1 MITMTATN
9 IAATTMCIVIL
20 ALVTT
25 SSHASFAN
33 GSALISDKPNWSR
46 MIDVREHSESLL
58 GSEDAPWENCT
69 LLLVTIANVTSV
81 FERCALMRA
90 RPFTMC
96 ESCVNEYGVAVRIF
110 DQLQKNLTDPTMKLC
125 KDEFFSSAKFSVVYK
140 TIVHIRDLWQS
151 ASCDG
156 CFEKQLSSDGGY
168 MVSNDTIIFNRKL
181 HEMNECVNRSESE
194 SKNRTNL
201 CIICDGPYR
210 DLNRFYNGLVRASK
224 DGNICFD
231 MVDAMNA
238 THMLWSSHLCSVHQ
252 YSNTPSFI
260 VAGVVGLLVMLFYA
274 GAGLVINPLNTE
286 LVPPK
291 RLFRGRM
298 RYGSS
303 STSHQAPKPTQS

>member
-1 MITMTATN
+1 
-9 IAATTMCIVIL
+9 
-20 ALVTT
+20 
-25 SSHASFAN
+25 
-33 GSALISDKPNWSR
+33 

-58 GSEDAPWENCT
+58 GSDDAPWENCT

-81 FERCALMRA
+81 FERCALMRS

-151 ASCDG
+151 ASCAG
-156 CFEKQLSSDGGY
+156 CFERQLSSDGGY
-168 MVSNDTIIFNRKL
+168 TVSNDTIIFNRKL

-238 THMLWSSHLCSVHQ
+238 TRMLWSSHLCSVHQ
-252 YSNTPSFI
+252 YSNTPSLI
-260 VAGVVGLLVMLFYA
+260 VAGVVGLLVVLFYA

-286 LVPPK
+286 LVPRMVEYCQKYAKGIVKVSQSFGPVPSYDGPTLDKVNKELVEKIPVKDLPK
-291 RLFRGRM
+291 WRKWRDMRL
-298 RYGSS
+298 
-303 STSHQAPKPTQS
+303 AALAKLKKDA

>member
-1 MITMTATN
+1 
-9 IAATTMCIVIL
+9 MCIVIL

-33 GSALISDKPNWSR
+33 GSALISDMPNWSR

-58 GSEDAPWENCT
+58 GNEDAPWENCT

-210 DLNRFYNGLVRASK
+210 DLNRFYNGL
-224 DGNICFD
+224 
-231 MVDAMNA
+231 
-238 THMLWSSHLCSVHQ
+238 
-252 YSNTPSFI
+252 
-260 VAGVVGLLVMLFYA
+260 
-274 GAGLVINPLNTE
+274 
-286 LVPPK
+286 
-291 RLFRGRM
+291 M
-298 RYGSS
+298 R
-303 STSHQAPKPTQS
+303 